1 MERALTRMAGELEW
15 SYRYCSRG
23 RKRCTENSL
32 LQVSI
37 QPSGIF
43 VNLDY
48 RREKIADLVPVDIPI
63 NLAIAAA
70 WKIASQPYN
79 SIPVYNCTSGSINP
93 IRWGQLET
101 MGMAAIRKF
110 PMENVLWYP
119 GGSYKES
126 ALHNTIC
133 QVNIRSSQMLP
144 THII

>member
-1 MERALTRMAGELEW
+1 MD
-15 SYRYCSRG
+15 
-23 RKRCTENSL
+23 N
-32 LQVSI
+32 
-37 QPSGIF
+37 
-43 VNLDY
+43 

-101 MGMAAIRKF
+101 MGMAAIRKY

-126 ALHNTIC
+126 ALLNTIC
-133 QVNIRSSQMLP
+133 QVRTYSSEYDAHHIKSHEILIELLIRS
-144 THII
+144 